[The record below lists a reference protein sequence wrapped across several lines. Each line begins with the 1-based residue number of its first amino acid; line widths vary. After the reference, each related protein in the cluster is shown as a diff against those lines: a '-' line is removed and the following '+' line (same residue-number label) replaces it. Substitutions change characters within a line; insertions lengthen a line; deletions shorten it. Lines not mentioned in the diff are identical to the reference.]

1 MRKLSNDTMQRLL
14 QFFETNPVL
23 ANTLLGAGLGGVTG
37 GVMHLAL
44 PGKEHDPY
52 GARSIGNSALV
63 GAGIGGIHG
72 VWDRRLPDPPK
83 LNVNL
88 LPGKLS
94 MSRNL
99 QAVPVGAGPDQ
110 MVYALNMLNQ
120 ARTLVNPS
128 DQLLQAKGVKRPA
141 FERHLQT
148 IADRSQGQDRFNLSS
163 IAPNPNTHAAVAGG
177 VGGLGAAALLN
188 KTHGLPAAIVG
199 GLGVGGLSALVAK
212 LRAQKQRREI
222 GSTARVLKEYG
233 VLNPE
238 MLRQVRPL
246 LMR

>member
-1 MRKLSNDTMQRLL
+1 MDKQAFDLAIMRAENS
-14 QFFETNPVL
+14 L
-23 ANTLLGAGLGGVTG
+23 AAKAADKTA
-37 GVMHLAL
+37 
-44 PGKEHDPY
+44 
-52 GARSIGNSALV
+52 
-63 GAGIGGIHG
+63 
-72 VWDRRLPDPPK
+72 
-83 LNVNL
+83 
-88 LPGKLS
+88 

-128 DQLLQAKGVKRPA
+128 DQLLRDKGVNRPA

-148 IADRSQGQDRFNLSS
+148 IADRSEGQDRFNLSS

-177 VGGLGAAALLN
+177 VGGLGAATLLN
-188 KTHGLPAAIVG
+188 KSHGLPAAIVG
-199 GLGVGGLSALVAK
+199 GLGVGGLLALVAR
-212 LRAQKQRREI
+212 LRAQKQRRDI
-222 GSTARVLKEYG
+222 GGTARVLKEYG

-246 LMR
+246 LAN